1 MRNTKVRD
9 MVLSAMFVALIA
21 IGAFIKIPI
30 PPVPITLQFLFVMMA
45 ALLLGTKLGVAATL
59 VYIILGLIGVPI
71 FTEGGGIF
79 YILKPTFGYIIGF
92 AVAAFVIGKI
102 VHTKK
107 SPGFI
112 RLLTANLTGLFVLYM
127 IGMLY
132 FYLIN
137 TFYLGNTIGIKTLL
151 ISCFLIFLPGNSVE
165 CVIGAVLGRI
175 LIPILKKEGMTG
187 NS

>member
-71 FTEGGGIF
+71 F
-79 YILKPTFGYIIGF
+79 
-92 AVAAFVIGKI
+92 
-102 VHTKK
+102 
-107 SPGFI
+107 
-112 RLLTANLTGLFVLYM
+112 
-127 IGMLY
+127 ML
-132 FYLIN
+132 
-137 TFYLGNTIGIKTLL
+137 
-151 ISCFLIFLPGNSVE
+151 
-165 CVIGAVLGRI
+165 
-175 LIPILKKEGMTG
+175 
-187 NS
+187 